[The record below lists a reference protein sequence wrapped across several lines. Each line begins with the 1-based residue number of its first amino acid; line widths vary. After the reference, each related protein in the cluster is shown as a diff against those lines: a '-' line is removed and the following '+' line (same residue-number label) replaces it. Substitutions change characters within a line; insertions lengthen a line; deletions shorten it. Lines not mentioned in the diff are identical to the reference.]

1 MSIVNNMIG
10 DATLRALLPVYCGI
24 GIGYAAGR
32 FRVIENSNIQDLNG
46 LVTLFAAPAALFIAV
61 ASRSRSDLLVE
72 GRLLLLIIPV
82 MLGVY
87 SAWYAFA
94 RRGAGLGTGEAAV
107 EALTVAFP
115 NFAAAGFPILGAL
128 FGQLGSIHV
137 AVSLASGSLLLAF
150 VTLFILE
157 SDGASGT
164 RRRSLATICKPL
176 IKAVLK
182 PLVLA
187 PAVGAAISIS
197 GIELPSLAAAA
208 LQPIAQIVNGGALFL
223 TGLVLSAQA
232 IEVNWRI
239 SAAVMMA
246 ILLKPLATFG
256 VASALSLPVETTNA
270 ALLLCSLPAGFF
282 GILFA
287 VSYGVSARSTASII
301 VGSTLASAVT
311 LSLAIALTLGPFG
324 QSHGRQ
330 LGAIPLDRAAS
341 CYQHL
346 DHRPRVA
353 AGLELMSETH
363 PQYRRRATSCV
374 S

>member
-157 SDGASGT
+157 SGGASGT
-164 RRRSLATICKPL
+164 RRRS
-176 IKAVLK
+176 
-182 PLVLA
+182 
-187 PAVGAAISIS
+187 
-197 GIELPSLAAAA
+197 
-208 LQPIAQIVNGGALFL
+208 
-223 TGLVLSAQA
+223 
-232 IEVNWRI
+232 WRQ
-239 SAAVMMA
+239 
-246 ILLKPLATFG
+246 F
-256 VASALSLPVETTNA
+256 AS
-270 ALLLCSLPAGFF
+270 
-282 GILFA
+282 
-287 VSYGVSARSTASII
+287 RSSKR
-301 VGSTLASAVT
+301 S
-311 LSLAIALTLGPFG
+311 
-324 QSHGRQ
+324 
-330 LGAIPLDRAAS
+330 
-341 CYQHL
+341 
-346 DHRPRVA
+346 
-353 AGLELMSETH
+353 
-363 PQYRRRATSCV
+363 
-374 S
+374 

>member
-164 RRRSLATICKPL
+164 RRRSLATPL

-311 LSLAIALTLGPFG
+311 LSLAIASTLGPFG
-324 QSHGRQ
+324 QSLGRQ
-330 LGAIPLDRAAS
+330 LGAIPL
-341 CYQHL
+341 
-346 DHRPRVA
+346 
-353 AGLELMSETH
+353 ET
-363 PQYRRRATSCV
+363 PSGNTT
-374 S
+374 